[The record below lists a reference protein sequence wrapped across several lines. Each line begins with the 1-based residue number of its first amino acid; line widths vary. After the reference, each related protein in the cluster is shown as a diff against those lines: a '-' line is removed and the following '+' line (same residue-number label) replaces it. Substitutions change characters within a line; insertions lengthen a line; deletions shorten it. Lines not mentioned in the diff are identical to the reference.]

1 MTLFVLSVAVTWT
14 VTNVMK
20 PIITLIREKKIT
32 RKTIATNGGMPSG
45 HTALVVSLATAL
57 FLETGLSPVFV
68 TGLVLAILVMYD
80 ALKVRIEIE
89 RQARIIN
96 RLLEEKG
103 MSERLEENVGHTP
116 AEVLVGLALG
126 IAIPVLFYRL
136 F

>member
-14 VTNVMK
+14 VANVMK
-20 PIITLIREKKIT
+20 PIIILIREKKIT

-45 HTALVVSLATAL
+45 HTALVVSLTAAL

-96 RLLEEKG
+96 RFLEEKG
-103 MSERLEENVGHTP
+103 MPERLEENVGHTP
-116 AEVLVGLALG
+116 AEVLVSVVLG
-126 IAIPVLFYRL
+126 IAIPIFIYGLR
-136 F
+136 

>member
-1 MTLFVLSVAVTWT
+1 MTLFVVSVAVTWT
-14 VTNVMK
+14 VANVMK
-20 PIITLIREKKIT
+20 AIIAIIREKGIN

-45 HTALVVSLATAL
+45 HTALVISLTTAL
-57 FLETGLSPVFV
+57 FLETGLSPVFL

-116 AEVLVGLALG
+116 AEVLVSLALG
-126 IAIPVLFYRL
+126 IAIPVLIYGL
-136 F
+136 H